1 MSAADGP
8 IQTFTPKDKDIDS
21 LIETILIGHGER
33 HGVELEQIPECF
45 YPVSG
50 KAQTRGADALISNI
64 SNIPNPE
71 YLDLHKIYYDD
82 ESYNDGHGHAYE
94 YLGIDPAQGAL
105 VIVRPDQCKQI
116 RGREITI
123 YN

>member
-8 IQTFTPKDKDIDS
+8 THTFTPKNQDIDS
-21 LIETILIGHGER
+21 LIEAILIGHGKR
-33 HGVELEQIPECF
+33 HAVELEQIPECF

-50 KAQTRGADALISNI
+50 KTQTRGAVALIFNCSTI
-64 SNIPNPE
+64 SNLE

-82 ESYNDGHGHAYE
+82 ESYNDGHGRAYE

-105 VIVRPDQCKQI
+105 IIVRPDQCKQI
-116 RGREITI
+116 HCREINT